1 MHEERNSSKLYI
13 KTNILHHEKHSP
25 SPLQVK
31 CSMLRK
37 EMVAHRPEYQWKHK
51 IILGEQNAGL
61 ECRYQR
67 VSTLS
72 MTSCCEIQGAEGK
85 HKPSV
90 TTLFFIRN
98 LSELP

>member
-1 MHEERNSSKLYI
+1 
-13 KTNILHHEKHSP
+13 
-25 SPLQVK
+25 
-31 CSMLRK
+31 MLRK
-37 EMVAHRPEYQWKHK
+37 EMIAYRPEYYWKHK

-67 VSTLS
+67 VSSLS
-72 MTSCCEIQGAEGK
+72 MTSCCDVYGAEVK
-85 HKPSV
+85 HNPSV